1 MNARGFPLHW
11 LRNVNEVN
19 LQTRF
24 RIKTVHACP
33 LTSKLCAEVWR
44 TGNEFSLNPGK
55 ENWKLEM
62 ETPKKFP
69 AKIDFDFHWKSSGF
83 PTATSDF

>member
-1 MNARGFPLHW
+1 MSMKLTFKQDLELKLFIRAPKI
-11 LRNVNEVN
+11 RNFV
-19 LQTRF
+19 LKF
-24 RIKTVHACP
+24 GG
-33 LTSKLCAEVWR
+33 L
-44 TGNEFSLNPGK
+44 GNEFSLNPGK

-69 AKIDFDFHWKSSGF
+69 AKIDFDFHWKSSSL